1 MTKHSV
7 QISATYATLRQLL
20 KARGLGPGEIA
31 EALGVSERSLRRW
44 FSDGGLTLEQLE
56 KLCALVQLS
65 VFDLYE
71 LASRTAEYRPKRLTL
86 RQERELAEDYVLIFV
101 FVHLLNGW
109 RPSELERE
117 ANMPPAL
124 MIVTLSRL
132 EKIGLI
138 ENLPGGHVKLMTAR
152 EIEWHE
158 NGPMRRHVQG
168 YINYHFNNLNINEH
182 NFLGKTESLK
192 LSVASIAEI
201 ESKFAKLMDEIRDMA
216 RIDMTRASTDK
227 RWYAILL
234 AARSVVFGASL
245 FKQSPSKQACEADG

>member
-86 RQERELAEDYVLIFV
+86 RQERELAEDPMLIFV
-101 FVHLLNGW
+101 FAHLLNGW
-109 RPSELERE
+109 RPAELERE

-124 MIVTLSRL
+124 MVTLLARL

-138 ENLPGGHVKLMTAR
+138 ENLVGNHVKILTAR

-168 YINYHFNNLNINEH
+168 YINHHFNNMIINEP
-182 NFLGKTESLK
+182 NFLSKTESLK

-201 ESKFAKLMDEIRDMA
+201 ESKFARLMDEIRDMA

-227 RWYAILL
+227 RWYAVLL
-234 AARSVVFGASL
+234 AARSKVFGAGL
-245 FKQSPSKQACEADG
+245 FEPTPRKQSCAADG